1 MWKIDNTGKE
11 YYDLTAESDSDD
23 LQIQEAPDVL
33 HQSQRIAQ
41 QLWLI
46 ILLLLVWVMRSS

>member
-23 LQIQEAPDVL
+23 LQIQEAPDVH

-46 ILLLLVWVMRSS
+46 ILLLLVWVVRSS